1 MTKEEFLKL
10 DDAGKLS
17 FLNSEA
23 ATKDFAQ
30 ISAEI
35 GMTKAELGKMGL
47 YYVGKKFLLKP
58 MKGYATT
65 ERSGNEYKDRFK

>member
-35 GMTKAELGKMGL
+35 GMTKAELGKIGF
-47 YYVGKKFLLKP
+47 YYVGNKFLLKP
-58 MKGYATT
+58 MKGYGTT